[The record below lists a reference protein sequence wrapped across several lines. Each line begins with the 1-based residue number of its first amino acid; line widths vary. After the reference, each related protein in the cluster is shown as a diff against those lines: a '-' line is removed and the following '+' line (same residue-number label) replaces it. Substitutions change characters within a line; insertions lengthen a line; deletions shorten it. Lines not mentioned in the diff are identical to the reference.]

1 MTVKQLKRI
10 LDRFD
15 DNMKVVVQFR
25 DGGGDYAGADKNVY
39 FGVASAIGN
48 GYDSYDQ
55 LIYGESDEGEKVVV
69 L

>member
-1 MTVKQLKRI
+1 MTVKQLKKI

-15 DNMKVVVQFR
+15 DNTRVVVQYR
-25 DGGGDYAGADKNVY
+25 DGNGDYAGADKNVY
-39 FGVASAIGN
+39 FGVGYVKGE
-48 GYDSYDQ
+48 GYDSFSE